1 MLQSSGALSVYTK
14 SICLFGEFGLPGAS
28 IDDFYNRFY
37 LIHLNFEI
45 NHCTEC
51 GRYADYRLPPR
62 GKARFPPLSTQNRAF
77 PHASTCRKARHPFT
91 QPSATA
97 PTTLSLLPE
106 PRTFKSTALQRE
118 NTPIT
123 AGTTQN
129 RDFL

>member
-14 SICLFGEFGLPGAS
+14 SICLSARIGLPGTCKG
-28 IDDFYNRFY
+28 DFHNRFY
-37 LIHLNFEI
+37 LIQLNFEI
-45 NHCTEC
+45 THCTEC

-62 GKARFPPLSTQNRAF
+62 GKARFPPLSTPNRAF